1 MRMSVLC
8 KHKKKW
14 CPSQPDFCPG
24 NMKITGSI
32 DSKDEITLSLV
43 GWTSFLKS
51 IIFGVWILNRYL
63 LSQTHLP
70 PESLKCI
77 GGQRTNLFI
86 FLEQEW
92 AWWMKNY
99 IQHIPA
105 GLYFDPLIVSLE
117 GFPGIDISIGVWHHI
132 NHNRSSPDD
141 QCRFVGGFKT
151 SQILSIFELS
161 NKNPEKTMWCFFFRE
176 VFEKWF
182 ASIFQDAVLP
192 CFSLQVWHEPDAVE
206 LSTAIPT
213 TVHSRW
219 REWRCLTNG
228 FDVLKFR
235 PCRFPRP
242 HSWNKSD
249 NYFWAVFLL
258 LSKKPMKG
266 WDFKALT
273 NYIFPK
279 DSPPLRG

>member
-1 MRMSVLC
+1 
-8 KHKKKW
+8 
-14 CPSQPDFCPG
+14 
-24 NMKITGSI
+24 MKITGSI
-32 DSKDEITLSLV
+32 DSKDEITWNYGRLDFLFEINHLRSLNP
-43 GWTSFLKS
+43 KPK
-51 IIFGVWILNRYL
+51 NDL
-63 LSQTHLP
+63 LSKSHLP
-70 PESLKCI
+70 PESLKCV
-77 GGQRTNLFI
+77 GGQRTNPSI

-92 AWWMKNY
+92 AWWMKDY

-132 NHNRSSPDD
+132 NHNRWSQDD

-161 NKNPEKTMWCFFFRE
+161 NKNPEKTMWRFFFRE

-192 CFSLQVWHEPDAVE
+192 CFSSQVWHEPDAVE

-235 PCRFPRP
+235 PCRFPGP

-249 NYFWAVFLL
+249 SYFWAV
-258 LSKKPMKG
+258 SCCPKNRWKG
-266 WDFKALT
+266 ETSTL
-273 NYIFPK
+273 
-279 DSPPLRG
+279 